1 MKKIKY
7 LLSLLLFLIIFSLVS
22 KPQVV
27 NADTGPK
34 PSSFIT
40 IKGIEGDYV
49 SCFASRKADGPN
61 FTYQDYLEYGY
72 DHPEY
77 NPIMEYEDDEGYK
90 WITNYYIC
98 KGESTISFTYF
109 CPSEFKI
116 VIYQNNEL
124 LIATEMLEMY
134 AFSTYY
140 EIDFSTGTITTP
152 EDIKVTKTYDYSSEI
167 LNLILRIV
175 LTLAIEIG
183 VFYLFRLYTK
193 HNLRVVIIVNL
204 ITQIF
209 LNFAVNIKFFYSGI
223 ISAIFLLF
231 IIEFFILIIEFIAY
245 QFLLKDKKRYLIS
258 LYPLVANL
266 LSFVLGF
273 WIFIY
278 I

>member
-49 SCFASRKADGPN
+49 SCFASKKADGPN

-98 KGESTISFTYF
+98 RGESTISFTYF

-152 EDIKVTKTYDYSSEI
+152 EDIKVTKTYDYTSEI

-183 VFYLFRLYTK
+183 V
-193 HNLRVVIIVNL
+193 NLKTVERAYNELINFGLVESIPKKGYFVKDNIDRDKSYAFDIINKLRNDGMKKEVL
-204 ITQIF
+204 
-209 LNFAVNIKFFYSGI
+209 LC
-223 ISAIFLLF
+223 AI
-231 IIEFFILIIEFIAY
+231 EEVY
-245 QFLLKDKKRYLIS
+245 GKENK
-258 LYPLVANL
+258 
-266 LSFVLGF
+266 
-273 WIFIY
+273 
-278 I
+278 